1 MNPYIYVA
9 AIAIGVF
16 ALAEILAAYQKYQ
29 LKKQFLDE
37 LDRKESE
44 PDSNT
49 KDS

>member
-16 ALAEILAAYQKYQ
+16 VVAEILVAYQKYQ
-29 LKKQFLDE
+29 LKKQFLKD
-37 LDRKESE
+37 LDRKEDR

-49 KDS
+49 NHS